1 MIQTIF
7 FNPLDAQFGV
17 FPRQSLPAL
26 IAAKL
31 AQSGNGALFALI
43 DAARFG
49 DAEALVDAGGQ
60 CLFELD
66 EENSLGD
73 VAPYL
78 LALDDAPD
86 LLRGLFTR
94 SAQANALWGKEVGV
108 LLRSQSGIA
117 QLRRH
122 LRRFTQIPGED
133 GKPRFLRFYDP
144 VVMRH
149 ILTALSADEARIARW
164 FWHGDNRIVES
175 WIVPQ
180 ERIDGVLFAQMPDRL
195 PRPIPPFRIDASYQA
210 IFDAIMT
217 ERLARKVSG
226 AVRLS
231 VGNPCGLAAEAWE
244 RLMLDATA
252 LSLACG
258 CVTPR
263 AIGYIASV
271 AVLRNTLP
279 SAREIADW
287 VPAAGH
293 PAQEGQQAKAFYQA
307 QQDHF
312 ERWPQARPALLTPE
326 I

>member
-1 MIQTIF
+1 M
-7 FNPLDAQFGV
+7 
-17 FPRQSLPAL
+17 
-26 IAAKL
+26 
-31 AQSGNGALFALI
+31 
-43 DAARFG
+43 
-49 DAEALVDAGGQ
+49 VDAGGQ

-66 EENSLGD
+66 DQDSLGD
-73 VAPYL
+73 VAPHL
-78 LALDDAPD
+78 LALEDAPD
-86 LLRGLFTR
+86 LLRRLFTR

-149 ILTALSADEARIARW
+149 ILTMLATDEARLARW
-164 FWHGDNRIVES
+164 FWHGENRIVES

-180 ERIDGVLFAQMPDRL
+180 ERIDAVLLAQMPGRL
-195 PRPIPPFRIDASYQA
+195 AGPIPPFRIDAPYQA
-210 IFDAIMT
+210 IFDAVMT
-217 ERLARKVSG
+217 ERLAQKISG
-226 AVRLS
+226 AIRLS
-231 VGNPCGLAAEAWE
+231 LGNPCGLAAEAWE
-244 RLMLDATA
+244 RLMLDATS
-252 LSLACG
+252 LCLACG

-271 AVLRNTLP
+271 AVLRNMLP

-293 PAQEGQQAKAFYQA
+293 PAREGQQAQAFYQA
-307 QQDHF
+307 QEEHF
-312 ERWPQARPALLTPE
+312 ERWPQARPALLTSE
-326 I
+326 V